1 MPNPAFV
8 WLSGIGRKASH
19 SVPRVLLS
27 AMHIS
32 FAVFADGANLSQEG
46 KLNVLGVFD
55 ALAVGGFPAVHPR
68 THFVVR
74 LKGTTDDAGAHRL
87 SFAWV
92 SPSEEIMWSSDGE
105 LNVAPGPNPAFEM
118 DLPIIAVID
127 LPLNQAGLYTMQVS
141 LDDELVAEVRL
152 HVSSTASVVMPPAAK
167 IFS

>member
-1 MPNPAFV
+1 MSRLA
-8 WLSGIGRKASH
+8 LSHGVKLATQGAH
-19 SVPRVLLS
+19 LYFH

-55 ALAVGGFPAVHPR
+55 ALAVGAFPTVHPR

-74 LKGTTDDAGAHRL
+74 LKGNLDDAGTHNL
-87 SFAWV
+87 GFAWV
-92 SPSEEIMWSSDGE
+92 NPNHETLLSSNGE

-127 LPLNQAGLYTMQVS
+127 LPLNGPGLYAMQVS
-141 LDDELVAEVRL
+141 LDGELTSEVRL
-152 HVSSTASVVMPPAAK
+152 HVATTAQAVMQPPPPK
-167 IFS
+167 GLFS

>member
-1 MPNPAFV
+1 
-8 WLSGIGRKASH
+8 
-19 SVPRVLLS
+19 
-27 AMHIS
+27 MHIS

-74 LKGTTDDAGAHRL
+74 LKGSVDDAGSHRL
-87 SFAWV
+87 TFGWV
-92 SPSEEIMWSSDGE
+92 SPDGETLWSSDGE
-105 LNVAPGPNPAFEM
+105 LNVSPGPKPAFEM

-141 LDDELVAEVRL
+141 LDGNLVAEVRL
-152 HVSSTASVVMPPAAK
+152 HVGSTAPVVMPAPAG

>member
-1 MPNPAFV
+1 
-8 WLSGIGRKASH
+8 
-19 SVPRVLLS
+19 
-27 AMHIS
+27 MHIS

-55 ALAVGGFPAVHPR
+55 ALAVSGFPSMHPR

-74 LKGTTDDAGAHRL
+74 LKGSAEDAGPHRM

-92 SPSEEIMWSSDGE
+92 NPADEVLWSSDGD

-127 LPLNQAGLYTMQVS
+127 LPLTMPGLYTMQVG
-141 LDDELVAEVRL
+141 LDGVPTAEVRL
-152 HVSSTASVVMPPAAK
+152 HVSGTTQVVMPPPSGM
-167 IFS
+167 FS

>member
-1 MPNPAFV
+1 
-8 WLSGIGRKASH
+8 
-19 SVPRVLLS
+19 
-27 AMHIS
+27 MHIS

-74 LKGTTDDAGAHRL
+74 LKGSADDAGAHRL
-87 SFAWV
+87 AFSWM
-92 SPSEEIMWSSDGE
+92 SPSDEVMWSSDGE
-105 LNVAPGPNPAFEM
+105 LNVAPGPNPSFEM

-127 LPLNQAGLYTMQVS
+127 LPLNQAGLYTMQVA
-141 LDDELVAEVRL
+141 LDGDLVAEVRL

>member
-1 MPNPAFV
+1 
-8 WLSGIGRKASH
+8 
-19 SVPRVLLS
+19 
-27 AMHIS
+27 MHIS

-55 ALAVGGFPAVHPR
+55 ALAVAGFPAVHPR

-74 LKGTTDDAGAHRL
+74 LKGTMDDAGTHRL
-87 SFAWV
+87 SFSWV
-92 SPSEEIMWSSDGE
+92 NPTDEIMWSSDGE

-127 LPLNQAGLYTMQVS
+127 LPLNQPGLYTMQVA
-141 LDDELVAEVRL
+141 LDGELVNEVRL
-152 HVSSTASVVMPPAAK
+152 HVSSTSQVVMQPAAK

>member
-1 MPNPAFV
+1 MSLMA
-8 WLSGIGRKASH
+8 LSHGGKLASQCGH
-19 SVPRVLLS
+19 LYFD

-55 ALAVGGFPAVHPR
+55 AVAVGAFPTVHPR

-74 LKGTTDDAGAHRL
+74 LKGTMEDAGTHNL

-92 SPSEEIMWSSDGE
+92 NPNLETLWSSNGE
-105 LNVAPGPNPAFEM
+105 LNVASGPDPRFEM

-127 LPLNQAGLYTMQVS
+127 LPLNVPGAYAMQVS
-141 LDDELVAEVRL
+141 LDGVLTSEVRL
-152 HVSSTASVVMPPAAK
+152 HVATTAQVVLQPPPPK
-167 IFS
+167 GLFS

>member
-1 MPNPAFV
+1 
-8 WLSGIGRKASH
+8 
-19 SVPRVLLS
+19 
-27 AMHIS
+27 MHIS

-74 LKGTTDDAGAHRL
+74 LKGNVEDAGQHRL
-87 SFAWV
+87 SFGWV
-92 SPSEEIMWSSDGE
+92 NPSEEVLWSSDGE
-105 LNVAPGPNPAFEM
+105 LNVAPGPNPTFEM

-141 LDDELVAEVRL
+141 LDGQLVNEVRL
-152 HVSSTASVVMPPAAK
+152 HVSSTAQVVMPPPAGM
-167 IFS
+167 FS